1 MWWWIGDPSRL
12 QKERRA
18 IAQIS
23 DGWFENPEWSLDEQ
37 QRLRLIFDIVLPH
50 RGFKLSM
57 AYHNTFPAS
66 PPSIHPVGETERVSG
81 HQYGVGGELCLS
93 IRSDNWS
100 PDITGADM
108 IRSAHRL
115 LEMEAPDEDGEILP
129 APSAHDVPVQ
139 QVVRNAKARF
149 YVDAPTGDALCRDDV
164 DGSPIE
170 VALDARNGSCHI
182 AHVLSI
188 GPPPRHTRAIPI
200 GTPPVLRETHLVYSG
215 RFFVVDSPSTVSD
228 SLTTVGQL
236 RNTVDHR
243 AALPTDSGWSCVIR
257 TADQKL
263 ALFLH
268 FAGSDDLYTFKT
280 IYAPRDPPRSGLDGA
295 DLATKRVGIVGL
307 GSVGSKVATSLGR
320 SGVRRF
326 DLVDGD
332 ILHPGNLERHD
343 GDWLDVGRHK
353 AELMARRLN
362 LIAADIQ
369 AIPWTT
375 ALGAQVSSEEAGNV
389 RAALAACDLLIDATA
404 NPDVF
409 NHLALIAMRNDQ
421 PLVWGSVYAG
431 GLGGEIARS
440 RAGKDPSPY
449 DIRQAMTQFYG
460 AADGRPPLAA
470 GRGYDGSVG
479 QDRPLVATDADVSV
493 FAAHITA
500 YALDAL
506 VDHDPSVYSAPAY
519 FIGLKRGWLFE
530 GPFDTRP
537 LTVDA
542 PVRERSTV
550 PNVADLDIAFL
561 SELLGE

>member
-1 MWWWIGDPSRL
+1 
-12 QKERRA
+12 
-18 IAQIS
+18 
-23 DGWFENPEWSLDEQ
+23 
-37 QRLRLIFDIVLPH
+37 
-50 RGFKLSM
+50 
-57 AYHNTFPAS
+57 
-66 PPSIHPVGETERVSG
+66 
-81 HQYGVGGELCLS
+81 
-93 IRSDNWS
+93 
-100 PDITGADM
+100 M

-129 APSAHDVPVQ
+129 APSAHDVPVE
-139 QVVRNAKARF
+139 QVLRNAHARF
-149 YVDAPTGDALCRDDV
+149 YIDAPTCDALCRDDV

-170 VALDARNGSCHI
+170 VALDLRDTSCHI

-200 GTPPVLRETHLVYSG
+200 ATPPALRETHLVYSG
-215 RFFVVDSPSTVSD
+215 RFFVVESPSAVSA
-228 SLTTVGQL
+228 SLKTVGQL
-236 RNTVDHR
+236 RNVIGHR
-243 AALPTDSGWSCVIR
+243 AALPTDSRWSCVIR

-268 FAGSDDLYTFKT
+268 FAGSDDLYAFKT

-353 AELMARRLN
+353 AELMARRLK

-479 QDRPLVATDADVSV
+479 QDRPLIATDADVSV
-493 FAAHITA
+493 FAAHMTA

-506 VDHDPSVYSAPAY
+506 VDHDPSVYGAPAY
-519 FIGLKRGWLFE
+519 VIGLKQGWLFE

-550 PNVADLDIAFL
+550 PDVAELDVAFL

>member
-12 QKERRA
+12 QAERRA
-18 IAQIS
+18 IAQIN

-37 QRLRLIFDIVLPH
+37 RRLRLIFDIVLPH

-66 PPSIHPVGETERVSG
+66 PPSIRPVGQTERISG
-81 HQYGVGGELCLS
+81 HQYGAGGELCLS

-100 PDITGADM
+100 PDFTGADM
-108 IRSAHRL
+108 VRSAHRL
-115 LEMEAPDEDGEILP
+115 LEMETPDEDGEVIP
-129 APSAHDVPVQ
+129 APSAHDVPVELD
-139 QVVRNAKARF
+139 VRKARARF
-149 YVDAPTGDALCRDDV
+149 YVDAPTCDALCRDDV

-170 VALDARNGSCHI
+170 VAFDPSVGSCHI

-188 GPPPRHTRAIPI
+188 GPPPPHAQAIPI
-200 GTPPVLRETHLVYSG
+200 ATPAVLRETHLVYSG
-215 RFFVVDSPSTVSD
+215 RFFVVDSPSTVID
-228 SLTTVGQL
+228 SLKTVGQL
-236 RNTVDHR
+236 RNTVGHR
-243 AALPTDSGWSCVIR
+243 ASLPTNSGWSCVIR
-257 TADQKL
+257 TSDQKL

-268 FAGSDDLYTFKT
+268 FTGSDDLLTFKT
-280 IYAPRDPPRSGLDGA
+280 IYGPSDPPRSGLDGA
-295 DLATKRVGIVGL
+295 DLATKRVGILGL
-307 GSVGSKVATSLGR
+307 GALGSKLAASLGR

-353 AELMARRLN
+353 AELTARRLN

-369 AIPWTT
+369 AISWTT
-375 ALGAQVSSEEAGNV
+375 SLGAQVSSDEAGNV
-389 RAALAACDLLIDATA
+389 RAALAACDLLVDATA

-409 NHLALIAMRNDQ
+409 NHLALIAMQNDQ

-460 AADGRPPLAA
+460 TAEGRPPLAA

-479 QDRPLVATDADVSV
+479 QDRPLIATDADVSV
-493 FAAHITA
+493 VAGHMTA

-506 VDHDPSVYSAPAY
+506 VNRDPSAYGAPAY

-530 GPFDTRP
+530 DPFDTRP

-542 PVRERSTV
+542 PVRKRSTV
-550 PNVADLDIAFL
+550 PNAAELDITFL
-561 SELLGE
+561 SELLGA

>member
-1 MWWWIGDPSRL
+1 MLWWIGDPSRL

-18 IAQIS
+18 IAQID
-23 DGWFENPEWSLDEQ
+23 DGWFANPEWSLDEQ
-37 QRLRLIFDIVLPH
+37 RRLRLIFDIVLPH
-50 RGFKLSM
+50 RRYKLSM

-66 PPSIHPVGETERVSG
+66 PPSVHPVGETERVSG

-108 IRSAHRL
+108 IRSAHCL
-115 LEMEAPDEDGEILP
+115 FEIEAPDEDGEILP
-129 APSAHDVPVQ
+129 APSAHDVPVE
-139 QVVRNAKARF
+139 QVLRNAHARF
-149 YVDAPTGDALCRDDV
+149 YIDAPTCDALCRDDL
-164 DGSPIE
+164 DGSLVE
-170 VALDARNGSCHI
+170 VAVDLRDTSCHI

-188 GPPPRHTRAIPI
+188 GPPPRHSRAIPI
-200 GTPPVLRETHLVYSG
+200 ETPPALRETHLVYSG
-215 RFFVVDSPSTVSD
+215 RFFIVESPSAVSA
-228 SLTTVGQL
+228 SIKTVGQL
-236 RNTVDHR
+236 RNVIGHR
-243 AALPTDSGWSCVIR
+243 VALPTDSRWSCVIR

-268 FAGSDDLYTFKT
+268 FGGSDDLYVFKT

-307 GSVGSKVATSLGR
+307 GSVGSKVAASLGR

-332 ILHPGNLERHD
+332 ILHAGNLERHD

-353 AELMARRLN
+353 AELMARRLK
-362 LIAADIQ
+362 LIAADTQ

-440 RAGKDPSPY
+440 RAGKDPSPF

-479 QDRPLVATDADVSV
+479 QDRPLIATDADVSV
-493 FAAHITA
+493 FAAHMTA

-506 VDHDPSVYSAPAY
+506 VDHDPSVYGAPAY
-519 FIGLKRGWLFE
+519 VIGLKQGWLFE

-550 PNVADLDIAFL
+550 PNVAELDVAFL
-561 SELLGE
+561 SELLRE

>member
-1 MWWWIGDPSRL
+1 MLWWIGDPSRL

-18 IAQIS
+18 IAEID
-23 DGWFENPEWSLDEQ
+23 DGWFANPEWSLDEQ
-37 QRLRLIFDIVLPH
+37 RRLRLIFVIVLPH
-50 RGFKLSM
+50 RGYKLSM

-66 PPSIHPVGETERVSG
+66 PPSVHPVGETERVSG

-108 IRSAHRL
+108 IRSAHLL

-129 APSAHDVPVQ
+129 ARSAHDVPVE
-139 QVVRNAKARF
+139 QVLRNAHARF
-149 YVDAPTGDALCRDDV
+149 YIDAPTCDALCGDDV

-170 VALDARNGSCHI
+170 VALDLRDTSCHI

-188 GPPPRHTRAIPI
+188 GPPPRHSRAIPI
-200 GTPPVLRETHLVYSG
+200 AAPPALRETHLVYSG
-215 RFFVVDSPSTVSD
+215 RFFVVESPSAVSA
-228 SLTTVGQL
+228 SLKTVGQL
-236 RNTVDHR
+236 RNVIGHR
-243 AALPTDSGWSCVIR
+243 AALPTDSRWSCVIR

-268 FAGSDDLYTFKT
+268 FAGSDDLYAFKT
-280 IYAPRDPPRSGLDGA
+280 IYGPRDPPRSGLDGA

-353 AELMARRLN
+353 AELMARRLK

-440 RAGKDPSPY
+440 RAGKDPSPF

-460 AADGRPPLAA
+460 AADARPPLAA

-479 QDRPLVATDADVSV
+479 QDRALIATDADVSV
-493 FAAHITA
+493 FAAHMTA

-506 VDHDPSVYSAPAY
+506 VDHDPSVYGATAY
-519 FIGLKRGWLFE
+519 VIGLKQGWLFE

-550 PNVADLDIAFL
+550 PNVAELDVAFL